1 MIPDQLEFF
10 LQLSVEHIICIE
22 AISRQH
28 MKNLFLHAEYFSVR
42 RVKDTEFEK
51 RSRSVDRV
59 DQITVLV
66 TQIEMLSCQFEI
78 FCKGVYL

>member
-1 MIPDQLEFF
+1 
-10 LQLSVEHIICIE
+10 
-22 AISRQH
+22 
-28 MKNLFLHAEYFSVR
+28 MKDLFLHAEYFSVR

-51 RSRSVDRV
+51 RSCSIDRV

-78 FCKGVYL
+78 FCEGVYL